1 MKTGTQMLPDGP
13 RKLTWDEFSTA
24 QYLEHAA
31 QQAHKRH
38 YKDFLIVDVD
48 SHHYESESYKEVF
61 EYIENPVIRR
71 AALESTNRGGRSSIM
86 NNQVGYQD
94 IGGRITRHS
103 LRRKE
108 KVPDGDTHRDIHLT
122 KRWMD
127 AMGVDYACLF
137 PTPMLFL
144 GLHPQIEV
152 ESAMSQAYNRWLCER
167 ILAQE
172 PRLVSM
178 LYLPFNDPDAA
189 YRTVKEF
196 GDRKGVSGF
205 MVTSPRYK
213 PVHDNAFMKTYALL
227 EEMGKP
233 LAFHAAYNW
242 NDQSLSV
249 TNRFISVHALGF
261 MWFNMVHMTN
271 WVINGLPE
279 RFPKLKVLWIES
291 GLTWA
296 YCLMQRLDHSY
307 MMRTSDCPSLRRKPS
322 EYMQEMFYSTQPMER
337 PADDSILEAT
347 FKMLHAETQLVW
359 SSDYP
364 HWDFD
369 LPSVIYD
376 LPFLGEQAKRNIL
389 GGNAARLFGLDTK
402 VVKPDPAELLSK
414 RAASEAETEPAPLYP
429 A

>member
-1 MKTGTQMLPDGP
+1 MDAP
-13 RKLTWDEFSTA
+13 REDVRRLSHDEFSTTE
-24 QYLEHAA
+24 YLAHASR
-31 QQAHKRH
+31 QARARN
-38 YKDFLIVDVD
+38 YQDFLIVDVD
-48 SHHYESESYKEVF
+48 SHHYENESYREIF
-61 EYIENPVIRR
+61 QFIESPVIRR
-71 AALESTNRGGRSSIM
+71 AALESTKRGGRSSMM
-86 NNQVGYQD
+86 NSQVGYQD
-94 IGGRITRHS
+94 IGGRITRHE
-103 LRRKE
+103 LRKAERTSA
-108 KVPDGDTHRDIHLT
+108 DTHRDIAMT

-144 GLHPQIEV
+144 GLHPQPEV
-152 ESAMSQAYNRWLCER
+152 EAGLAQAYNRWLSEK
-167 ILAQE
+167 ILAAE

-189 YRTVKEF
+189 YRTVQEF
-196 GDRKGVSGF
+196 GDRKGVAGF
-205 MVTSPRYK
+205 MITSPRYK
-213 PVHDNAFMKTYALL
+213 PVHDNAYVKTYALL

-233 LAFHAAYNW
+233 IAFHAAYNW
-242 NDQSLSV
+242 NDQALAM

-271 WVINGLPE
+271 WVVNGLPE
-279 RFPKLKVLWIES
+279 RFPKLRVLWIES

-322 EYMQEMFYSTQPMER
+322 EYMREMYYSTQPMEV
-337 PADDSILEAT
+337 PEDLSVLEAT
-347 FKMLHAETQLVW
+347 FKMLNAETQLVW

-376 LPFLGEQAKRNIL
+376 LPFLSEQAKRGIL
-389 GGNAARLFGLDTK
+389 GGNAAKLFGLDTK
-402 VVKPDPAELLSK
+402 VVKTIP
-414 RAASEAETEPAPLYP
+414 
-429 A
+429 